1 MDIDDGDSDGVVT
14 TTIHDA
20 YAERKDANQAARKVL
35 RDVCGDL
42 DSVGRIACRHEE
54 SMDENG
60 LYGGCAY
67 VKEERRC
74 KVEVQVER
82 MEVR

>member
-1 MDIDDGDSDGVVT
+1 MDIDDGDGVVT

-20 YAERKDANQAARKVL
+20 YAERKDANQAARRVL

-42 DSVGRIACRHEE
+42 DSIGRIACRHEE

-60 LYGGCAY
+60 LYSGCAY

-74 KVEVQVER
+74 RVEVQVER